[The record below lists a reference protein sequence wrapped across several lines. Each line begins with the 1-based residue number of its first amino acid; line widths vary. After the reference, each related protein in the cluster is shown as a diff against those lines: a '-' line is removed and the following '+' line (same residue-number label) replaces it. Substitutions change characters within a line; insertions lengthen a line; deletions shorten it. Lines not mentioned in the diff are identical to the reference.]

1 MKPAPGYFSLHF
13 KLSKK
18 SHLKNRAGPVFLNF
32 LLSIKSSL
40 MMTKRDSS
48 SSSFSG
54 IQLCF
59 VSSTS
64 FGFFSRTRIRAFW
77 KPFCVFKKN
86 RAYFERLVYFRLESE
101 HLFKSD
107 KYYIHIL
114 AIQECME
121 HFLRVPYSLPK
132 KYDVHVGLILRFG
145 K

>member
-1 MKPAPGYFSLHF
+1 
-13 KLSKK
+13 
-18 SHLKNRAGPVFLNF
+18 
-32 LLSIKSSL
+32 

-64 FGFFSRTRIRAFW
+64 FGFFFENSNSSFLETFLC
-77 KPFCVFKKN
+77 FQKN

-121 HFLRVPYSLPK
+121 HFLRVPCSLPK
-132 KYDVHVGLILRFG
+132 KYDVQPNTEIWLVKCCRLWIRTQDTVTMTTIGRR
-145 K
+145 